1 MKPKIDLNCDL
12 GESYGAFTVGNDA
25 AVMPNITSANIACG
39 FHAGDP
45 TTMEKT
51 IRLAKK
57 FHVAVGAH
65 PGFPDILGFGRREMK
80 LTYEEAENHVIY
92 QVSALQGFAKVA
104 GLNLQ
109 HVKPHGALYNM
120 AAKNEELAKAI
131 VEGVKALDRNLII
144 FAQPKSALAKTANKT
159 KLRVAH
165 EFFADRAYNS
175 DGSLVSRDKPNAI
188 IHDPKRAVERTI
200 TAISDGYIQTLNG
213 KAAELGS
220 VQTICVHG
228 DNPAA
233 VKFAAALRRG
243 LTKAG
248 IDVKPVGSFI

>member
-1 MKPKIDLNCDL
+1 MKLKVDLNCDL

-65 PGFPDILGFGRREMK
+65 PGFPDTLGFGRREMK
-80 LTYEEAENHVIY
+80 LSYEEAKNYIIY
-92 QVSALQGFAKVA
+92 QASALQGFAKIA

-120 AAKNEELAKAI
+120 AAKDAELAKAI
-131 VEGVKALDRNLII
+131 IEGVKALDHDLIV
-144 FAQPKSALAKTANKT
+144 FAPPKSALAENANKA

-188 IHDPKRAVERTI
+188 IHDTKRAVERAMS
-200 TAISDGYIQTLNG
+200 AISDGYVKALNG
-213 KAAELGS
+213 KTVQLGS

-233 VKFAAALRRG
+233 VKFAAALRIG

-248 IDVKPVGSFI
+248 IGVEPVGSFI

>member
-1 MKPKIDLNCDL
+1 MKLKVDLNCDL

-25 AVMPNITSANIACG
+25 AIMPNITSANIACG

-57 FHVAVGAH
+57 FRVAVGAH

-80 LTYEEAENHVIY
+80 LTCEEAKNYIIY
-92 QVSALQGFAKVA
+92 QVSALQGFAKIA

-120 AAKNEELAKAI
+120 ATKDEELAKAI
-131 VEGVKALDRNLII
+131 LEGVKALDRNLIV
-144 FAQPKSALAKTANKT
+144 FAPPKSALAEIANKT
-159 KLRVAH
+159 RLRVAH

-175 DGSLVSRDKPNAI
+175 DGNLVSRDKPKAI

-200 TAISDGYIQTLNG
+200 TAISDGCVQALNG
-213 KAAELGS
+213 KTAELGS
-220 VQTICVHG
+220 LQTICVHG

-233 VKFAAALRRG
+233 VKFAAALRKG

-248 IDVKPVGSFI
+248 IDVKPADSFI